1 ASGAQRDDVGKVRP
15 EAIARAGDDDFVHPN
30 RMPGGGC
37 RIPATSLIGGV
48 GLEQIAATSLD
59 VPPG

>member
-1 ASGAQRDDVGKVRP
+1 
-15 EAIARAGDDDFVHPN
+15 
-30 RMPGGGC
+30 MPGGGC

-59 VPPG
+59 VPPGSECHLPDLIHF